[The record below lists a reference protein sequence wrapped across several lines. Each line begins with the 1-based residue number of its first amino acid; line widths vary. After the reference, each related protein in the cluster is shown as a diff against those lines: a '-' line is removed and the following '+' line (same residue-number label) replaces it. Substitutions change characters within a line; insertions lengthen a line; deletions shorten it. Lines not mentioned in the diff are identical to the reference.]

1 IKMKKLTIVLIGT
14 VLLAATAPLLSHHSF
29 AAEFDGG
36 KRVELSGV
44 VTKVE
49 WTNPHVWFY
58 VNVKDEAT
66 GKLVNWGAEMGS
78 PNALMRSG
86 WTRNTMKIGMVVTFN
101 GALAKD
107 GSTRLNTN
115 SVTVDGKK
123 LGAASSEGRASCRER
138 V

>member
-1 IKMKKLTIVLIGT
+1 MKNLTIFLISIG
-14 VLLAATAPLLSHHSF
+14 LFAASAPSLAHHSF
-29 AAEFDGG
+29 AAEFDGT
-36 KRVELSGV
+36 KRIQLTGV
-44 VTKVE
+44 VTKVD

-86 WTRNTMKIGMVVTFN
+86 WTRNTMKVGMVVSFT

-107 GSTRLNTN
+107 GSNRLNTN

-123 LGAASSEGRASCRER
+123 LGAASSEGER
-138 V
+138 GEQP

>member
-1 IKMKKLTIVLIGT
+1 MKKTTLLLIVIL
-14 VLLAATAPLLSHHSF
+14 LLAAAAPLLAHHSF
-29 AAEFDGG
+29 AAEFDGT
-36 KRVELSGV
+36 KRVTLTGV

-66 GKLVNWGAEMGS
+66 GKLVNWAAEMGS
-78 PNALMRSG
+78 PNSLMRTG
-86 WTRNTMKIGMVVTFN
+86 WTRNTMQIGMTVTFN

-107 GSTRLNTN
+107 GSNRLNTN

-123 LGAASSEGRASCRER
+123 LGAASSEGDRP
-138 V
+138 

>member
-1 IKMKKLTIVLIGT
+1 MKKPT
-14 VLLAATAPLLSHHSF
+14 VLLIGIALFATAAPLLGHHSF
-29 AAEFDGG
+29 AAEFDGT
-36 KRVELSGV
+36 KRIQLIGV

-86 WTRNTMKIGMVVTFN
+86 WTRNTMQVGMLVTFN
-101 GALAKD
+101 GSRSKD
-107 GSTRLNTN
+107 GSSRVNT
-115 SVTVDGKK
+115 STVSVDGKK
-123 LGAASSEGRASCRER
+123 LGAASSEGER
-138 V
+138 GNN

>member
-1 IKMKKLTIVLIGT
+1 MKNLTIFLIGMG
-14 VLLAATAPLLSHHSF
+14 LFAAAAPLLAHHSF
-29 AAEFDGG
+29 AAEFDGT
-36 KRVELSGV
+36 KRIQLTGV
-44 VTKVE
+44 VTKVD

-86 WTRNTMKIGMVVTFN
+86 WTRNTMTVGMVVTFT

-107 GSTRLNTN
+107 GSNRVNTN

-123 LGAASSEGRASCRER
+123 LGAASSEGER
-138 V
+138 GEQP